1 MTAHPGIYRTT
12 TRHLRVERRDI
23 CFLKFIFEAYEGIAV
38 LETINGPTG
47 HVALHTAPGCEDMVA
62 GILMDLARQCRME
75 DINETQ
81 RQE

>member
-38 LETINGPTG
+38 LETTNAKTG

-62 GILMDLARQCRME
+62 GILTDLARQCRME
-75 DINETQ
+75 DINEKQ
-81 RQE
+81 IQE